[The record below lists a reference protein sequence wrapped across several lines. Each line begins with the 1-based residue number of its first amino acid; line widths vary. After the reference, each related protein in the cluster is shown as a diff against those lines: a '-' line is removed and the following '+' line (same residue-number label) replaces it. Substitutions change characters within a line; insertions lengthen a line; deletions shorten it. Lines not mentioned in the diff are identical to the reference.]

1 MRVIQRAIQWVNKPL
16 VGRIALVIAALLGS
30 DVMLWKAAENA
41 VDQVSFHA
49 LICPGDE
56 VGTTLEVDIQILC
69 LHLSKLVACG
79 LGKVDEKVKLGLFQ
93 N

>member
-1 MRVIQRAIQWVNKPL
+1 MRVIQGTIQWVNKPL

-30 DVMLWKAAENA
+30 DGMLRKAAENT
-41 VDQVSFHA
+41 VDQVGFHA

-56 VGTTLEVDIQILC
+56 IRTSFEVDIQILC
-69 LHLSKLVACG
+69 LHLSKLAASG
-79 LGKVDEKVKLGLFQ
+79 LCKVDEKVKLGLFQ

>member
-30 DVMLWKAAENA
+30 DGMLWKAAENA

-49 LICPGDE
+49 LICQGDE
-56 VGTTLEVDIQILC
+56 IRTSFEVDIQILC
-69 LHLSKLVACG
+69 LHLSKLAASG